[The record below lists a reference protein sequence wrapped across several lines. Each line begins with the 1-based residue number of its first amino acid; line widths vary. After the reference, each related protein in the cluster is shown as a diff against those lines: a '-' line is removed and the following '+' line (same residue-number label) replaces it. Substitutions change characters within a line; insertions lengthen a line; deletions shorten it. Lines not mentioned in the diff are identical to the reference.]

1 MTPSTNDLAAVLT
14 GALSAHLSGGSVTV
28 TDAKPIGTGQM
39 SSSVRVTVA
48 TDPPGLLPGTLVVK
62 RPSADPASRAASRAT
77 RTYEIETAFYRDL
90 RPRLAVNA
98 PGCWHVSYDSEH
110 DDFLLVLD
118 DMSPGVQ
125 GDQIAGATPEQVASA
140 VDELAHLHGPLWGND
155 SLADLPWLNRAS
167 PEQRAGTRSLLS
179 SCWPRFL
186 DRYGD
191 HLDAATR
198 RIGSGFVADSGSYF
212 EMPTGP
218 LTVVHGDYRLD
229 NLLFDPRGGRTAV
242 VDFQTVVLG
251 AGASDLAYLV
261 GGSLPT
267 ESRRAVDTAM
277 VARWVAGLAL
287 HGAAAGDA
295 WGQYRRGAWAGFV
308 MSVVASVL
316 VQRSER
322 GDEMFV
328 TMANRHASHADDLE
342 SLAAVRG

>member
-1 MTPSTNDLAAVLT
+1 MTPSTDDLTAVLAR
-14 GALSAHLSGGSVTV
+14 ALSAHLAGGSLAVTE
-28 TDAKPIGTGQM
+28 AKPIGTGQM

-62 RPSADPASRAASRAT
+62 RPSADAASRAASRAT

-125 GDQIAGATPEQVASA
+125 GDQIAGAIPDQVASA
-140 VDELAHLHGPLWGND
+140 VDELAHLHGPLWGSD
-155 SLADLPWLNRAS
+155 LLAELPWLNRAS
-167 PEQRAGTRSLLS
+167 PEQRAGTRSLLE

-191 HLDAATR
+191 RLDAVTR
-198 RIGSGFVADSGSYF
+198 RIGSGFVADPGSYF
-212 EMPTGP
+212 EMPPGP
-218 LTVVHGDYRLD
+218 LTVVHGDFRLD
-229 NLLFDPRGGRTAV
+229 NLLFLPTGGRTVV
-242 VDFQTVVLG
+242 VDFQTAVRGTG
-251 AGASDLAYLV
+251 ATDLAYLV
-261 GGSLPT
+261 GGSMAT
-267 ESRRAVDTAM
+267 EVRRQHDRSMVD
-277 VARWVAGLAL
+277 RWVAGLER
-287 HGAAAGDA
+287 HGVGAVDA
-295 WGQYRRGAWAGFV
+295 WGQYRRQAWAGFV

-328 TMANRHASHADDLE
+328 TMANRHAAHADDMD
-342 SLAAVRG
+342 SLVLVRR